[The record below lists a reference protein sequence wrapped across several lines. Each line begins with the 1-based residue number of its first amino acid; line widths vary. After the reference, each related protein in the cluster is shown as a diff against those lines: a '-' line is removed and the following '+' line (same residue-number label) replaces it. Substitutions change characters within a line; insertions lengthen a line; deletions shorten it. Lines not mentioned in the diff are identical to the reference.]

1 MSART
6 ITIPLNERAC
16 TLALGPYRADSSSL
30 RPESRAAIERAP
42 KSGLSIAVRDVTCT
56 VDEARDMLDYFRNG
70 ADALTTVG
78 NADAPTYADAF
89 DNVRRAL
96 QVAGVIR

>member
-1 MSART
+1 MASRT

-16 TLALGPYRADSSSL
+16 TLALGAYRADSSSL

-42 KSGLSIAVRDVTCT
+42 KSGLGIAVRDVTCT

-89 DNVRRAL
+89 DNVRRVL